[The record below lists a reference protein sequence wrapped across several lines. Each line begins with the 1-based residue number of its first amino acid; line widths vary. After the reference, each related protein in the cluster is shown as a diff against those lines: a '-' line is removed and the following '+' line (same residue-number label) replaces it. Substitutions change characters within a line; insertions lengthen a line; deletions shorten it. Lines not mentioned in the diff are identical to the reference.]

1 VLRQF
6 RAVIR
11 SNESRRALGWLLN
24 FGAALLLLL
33 VLSVTFS
40 EVISAK

>member
-1 VLRQF
+1 
-6 RAVIR
+6 
-11 SNESRRALGWLLN
+11 LGWLLN